1 MMNYLTFGPVNS
13 NEFGVHIS
21 GGGTYNA
28 PKRNVTTE
36 AVPGR
41 NGNISFDNG
50 NFENITVSYP
60 AFIINDLP
68 DKVRDFR
75 NKLCSLVGYQRLED
89 TYDLDTFRLGIYKSG
104 LDVKTSGYGNRHGE
118 FNIDFDCKPQR
129 FLKVGEKVIEFL
141 AAGELFNPTEC
152 AAKPFLR
159 IHGSGNAALS
169 LGDYIITLT
178 GIDSYIDV
186 DCELMDAYKGVA
198 NLNSKV
204 SFNAD
209 EVDLLPGVNGIS
221 WTGGI
226 TKVEITP
233 RWWRL

>member
-1 MMNYLTFGPVNS
+1 M
-13 NEFGVHIS
+13 
-21 GGGTYNA
+21 
-28 PKRNVTTE
+28 
-36 AVPGR
+36 
-41 NGNISFDNG
+41 
-50 NFENITVSYP
+50 
-60 AFIINDLP
+60 
-68 DKVRDFR
+68 
-75 NKLCSLVGYQRLED
+75 
-89 TYDLDTFRLGIYKSG
+89 
-104 LDVKTSGYGNRHGE
+104 
-118 FNIDFDCKPQR
+118 
-129 FLKVGEKVIEFL
+129 

-152 AAKPFLR
+152 PAKPFLR
-159 IHGSGNAALS
+159 IHGSGNAVLS
-169 LGDYIITLT
+169 LGDYIIMLT

-186 DCELMDAYKGVA
+186 DCELMDAYKGAA